1 MVLMTVIEVCEA
13 DDLKEGMTLAELTLF
28 VQNALRR
35 DIPPEAHVT
44 CRMGWRQQVQRL
56 EVRG

>member
-1 MVLMTVIEVCEA
+1 MTVIEVCEA
-13 DDLKEGMTLAELTLF
+13 EDPKNGMTLAELTMF

-35 DIPPEAHVT
+35 DIPPESFVT